1 MFIYFADNDKN
12 LDESIKNKDL
22 FIWNDD
28 GTSEFIKIWKIDK
41 DNIKIYGEKYIN
53 NGIKPFFI
61 RFKIDKTSNMENEK
75 NIENVNIIPNP
86 TTTSFSLDLPED
98 FNYENA
104 VMKVYDLYGR
114 VVTMKKGMYKEGSY
128 DISGLKNGIYFIE
141 LRQNEKIFRNKL
153 LITK

>member
-114 VVTMKKGMYKEGSY
+114 LVMEKKGMEILRNHDMSAQPE
-128 DISGLKNGIYFIE
+128 GIYFIN
-141 LRQNEKIFRNKL
+141 LQSSKGKAVSR
-153 LITK
+153 LIKM